1 MSSTSDINDVERG
14 VLEQGSSSLIPF
26 TLAAQHSEPPS
37 ITNLS
42 DPPTISLPL
51 DQTTLER
58 RKINDGKKELS
69 KVPSIANIVG
79 PENKKVPPKRRVS
92 RWIQFKLWFNSYR
105 KFFTF
110 VMTLNLVGILLAALN
125 VWMYARKYTGVFV
138 LGNLFTAIL
147 IRNELFGRILY
158 LIVNTL
164 FAKWPPLWF
173 RLGCTSVLQHLGG
186 IHSGCAISGFFWLI
200 FKVSLNFIQHR
211 SNHDVILVF
220 GMLTNLIVAVSVAS
234 AFPWIR
240 DSHHNI
246 FERHHRFAGWVGVLS
261 TWVFVVLGDSYD
273 LELHQWNPNGIH
285 IIRQQDFWFVTGMT
299 LL

>member
-1 MSSTSDINDVERG
+1 
-14 VLEQGSSSLIPF
+14 
-26 TLAAQHSEPPS
+26 
-37 ITNLS
+37 
-42 DPPTISLPL
+42 
-51 DQTTLER
+51 
-58 RKINDGKKELS
+58 
-69 KVPSIANIVG
+69 
-79 PENKKVPPKRRVS
+79 
-92 RWIQFKLWFNSYR
+92 
-105 KFFTF
+105 
-110 VMTLNLVGILLAALN
+110 MTLNLVGILLAALN

-164 FAKWPPLWF
+164 FAKVGRGSNMVWEINMNTYSQWPPLWF

-200 FKVSLNFIQHR
+200 FKVSLNFNQHR

-240 DSHHNI
+240 DSHHK
-246 FERHHRFAGWVGVLS
+246 
-261 TWVFVVLGDSYD
+261 
-273 LELHQWNPNGIH
+273 
-285 IIRQQDFWFVTGMT
+285 
-299 LL
+299 